1 VSVPRILVR
10 APNWLGDL
18 VMSTPGFRAL
28 RAAYPDSHLTLH
40 VREPLLPLLQG
51 SPWFDDVLP
60 LRSYHAGTLAM
71 LSEARALRAAGRF
84 DLGICI
90 PDSWSS
96 LLLMRAAGV
105 REVVG
110 YDRAGRGAFLHR
122 RVPGFADAGPRR
134 LVARERHVLGL
145 MECVGAPAR
154 GTELELFTTPD
165 EEARAESALVASGVD
180 PEAGCVA
187 LAPGASYGTSK
198 HWPATSFARVADEVV
213 ARGLQVVILGAP
225 GEEALAAR
233 VAGAMTAKAAV
244 LAGELDLGALK
255 AVVRRMRIL
264 VCNDAGARHVAVA
277 FGVPSVV
284 MMGPTSLAKT
294 DWNLERVRVIQ
305 TDVDCRPCYA
315 RDCPIDHRCMIQL
328 TPDRVT
334 RAVDDWLSA
343 ELPGQKPRRQAENA
357 GT

>member
-1 VSVPRILVR
+1 MSAPRILVR

-28 RAAYPDSHLTLH
+28 RAAHPDAHITLH
-40 VREPLLPLLQG
+40 VREPLLPLMDG
-51 SPWFDDVLP
+51 APWFDAVLP
-60 LRSYHAGTLAM
+60 LRSYHAGALAM
-71 LSEARALRAAGRF
+71 LGEARALRAAGRF

-110 YDRAGRGAFLHR
+110 YERAGRGGLLHR
-122 RVPGFADAGPRR
+122 RVRMPADAGPGR

-145 MECVGAPAR
+145 MEAVGAPAR
-154 GTELELFTTPD
+154 GSQLELFTTAD
-165 EEARAESALVASGVD
+165 EEARADSALAAKGVD

-198 HWPATSFARVADEVV
+198 QWPANSFARVGDEVL
-213 ARGLQVVILGAP
+213 ARGLQVVVLGAP
-225 GEEALAAR
+225 GEEPLAAQ
-233 VAGAMTAKAAV
+233 VAGAMAGPAAV
-244 LAGELDLGALK
+244 LAGELDPGALK
-255 AVVRRMRIL
+255 AVIRRMRIL

-284 MMGPTSLAKT
+284 MLGPTSLAKT
-294 DWNLERVRVIQ
+294 DWNLDRVRVVE

-315 RDCPIDHRCMIQL
+315 RDCPIDHRCMIRL

-343 ELPGQKPRRQAENA
+343 ELLQQKPRREADNA